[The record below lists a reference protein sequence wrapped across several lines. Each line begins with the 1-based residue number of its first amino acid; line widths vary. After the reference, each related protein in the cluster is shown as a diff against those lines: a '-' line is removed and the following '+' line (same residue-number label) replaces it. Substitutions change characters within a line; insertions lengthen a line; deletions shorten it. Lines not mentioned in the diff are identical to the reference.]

1 MPHSN
6 QSNQP
11 AYGSRLLPQVL
22 DDLAASKPERIYASL
37 PKTFNLK
44 DGFRDVT
51 VLQISRAVNA
61 IAWWLEKE
69 IGRSSTFET
78 VSYLGPPDIRYAIVF
93 LAAVKC
99 GYKVRESSSTIR
111 PSCLSRLTLFL
122 GPPPLTT

>member
-6 QSNQP
+6 HTNQP

-22 DDLAASKPERIYASL
+22 DDLAASKPKRVYASS
-37 PKTFNLK
+37 PKTFDLE

-51 VLQISRAVNA
+51 VLQMSQAVNA
-61 IAWWLEKE
+61 MAWWLEKE

-78 VSYLGPPDIRYAIVF
+78 LSYLGPPDLRYAIVF

-99 GYKVRESSSTIR
+99 GYKVI
-111 PSCLSRLTLFL
+111 FL
-122 GPPPLTT
+122 